1 MGIADVADLLTESE
15 ARELCER
22 ILSHSSADGTEVR
35 VDAANG
41 GNARFAVNK
50 ITTSA
55 DVHDVRA
62 TVTARFGSR
71 SAAVTVN
78 AQEDRE
84 IAESVARAER
94 LAQSA

>member
-1 MGIADVADLLTESE
+1 MADLLTESE

-41 GNARFAVNK
+41 GNARFAVNQ

-55 DVHDVRA
+55 DKSQRRPMSTMSVR
-62 TVTARFGSR
+62 R
-71 SAAVTVN
+71 
-78 AQEDRE
+78 
-84 IAESVARAER
+84 
-94 LAQSA
+94 